1 MNIYKYRGGHFERD
15 LDSLVNNYFYASSAE
30 CLNDPCEMLVFS
42 EKVKFQVGLLGKLFG
57 KQSSSK
63 IFELN
68 SGIDELLVR
77 RNELGIYSLSKTY
90 TDELL
95 WAHYADGHKGFC
107 IEYDLDILLNKNS
120 FSELKSF
127 SVKYETKP
135 PQTDLNDLRNDNL
148 NLYKKIAGV
157 KSKKWL
163 YEEEIRIISEEVGNQ
178 DYDYEALKSI
188 YFGYKMDDEE
198 KQIIMERL
206 QGRGISYYQIQLD
219 DKSYSF
225 YRAKVPDSFEISQKY
240 LFEFYRERESQNN
253 QRIKYKILTREYLR
267 HYKGRL
273 TVELENKVSEN
284 DLVELGTELK
294 RKLFFKAE
302 RLYVFYSLFGC
313 VSESA
318 WAYTHFDGDKI
329 SVQILGLKIEDEFV
343 FCRVIQNDTR
353 HIIGH
358 WIDSSPFSGLLTLFT
373 VDNKV
378 YLENLYADQSKSIKE
393 QNVVKVPDGIR
404 YQDAKENKH
413 GEYLIVDHNGFLN
426 YYSKEGLFRK
436 IPRFHIKRN
445 KQ

>member
-1 MNIYKYRGGHFERD
+1 MDIYKYRGGHFERD
-15 LDSLVNNYFYASSAE
+15 LDSLVNNCFYASSAE

-42 EKVKFQVGLLGKLFG
+42 EKVKLQVGLFGKLFG
-57 KQSSSK
+57 KQSGSK

-68 SGIDELLVR
+68 SGIDELLKR

-90 TDELL
+90 KDELL

-107 IEYDLDILLNKNS
+107 IEYNLDILLNKNS
-120 FSELKSF
+120 FSKLRSF
-127 SVKYETKP
+127 PVKYETKP
-135 PQTDLNDLRNDNL
+135 PQIDLNDLMGDNL
-148 NLYKKIAGV
+148 NFYKKIAGV

-163 YEEEIRIISEEVGNQ
+163 YEEEIRIISDEVGKQ

-225 YRAKVPDSFEISQKY
+225 YREKVTDSFEISKKY
-240 LFEFYRERESQNN
+240 LFEFDQERESQNN
-253 QRIKYKILTREYLR
+253 QRIKYKILTREYLG
-267 HYKGRL
+267 HFKGRL
-273 TVELENKVSEN
+273 TIELENKMSEN
-284 DLVELGTELK
+284 ELVVFGAELK

-313 VSESA
+313 VSDSA
-318 WAYTHFDGDKI
+318 WAYTHFEGDKI
-329 SVQILGLKIEDEFV
+329 SVQILGLKIEDEFA
-343 FCRVIQNDTR
+343 FCKVIQNDTR
-353 HIIGH
+353 NIIGH
-358 WIDSSPFSGLLTLFT
+358 WIDSSPFSGLLTLFS

-393 QNVVKVPDGIR
+393 QNVVRVPDGIR

-413 GEYLIVDHNGFLN
+413 GEYLIVDHDEFLN

-436 IPRFHIKRN
+436 IPRFHI
-445 KQ
+445 